1 LKTTL
6 NQTQLPEI
14 VINTGDKKAM
24 AALKKFLSGYCGVY
38 RWIDK
43 SSYKTLVEQKIRVI
57 ALCAMQVLAVLIHNL
72 KDLSF
77 VMAMIVFT

>member
-43 SSYKTLVEQKIRVI
+43 SSYKTYIGGAK
-57 ALCAMQVLAVLIHNL
+57 N
-72 KDLSF
+72 
-77 VMAMIVFT
+77 